1 MESIVITWR
10 ELLLLAAIAI
20 FVYIAEAVMFLLK
33 LKKIRPATV
42 AVDLS
47 AVQSQ
52 IDGLTARVDL
62 LQHSLSK
69 FAAQPVELTPDFEQ
83 SPVLAVPPAPPV
95 TRETPSAYGKA
106 IELAKQGLDPDSLA
120 SQCSISRGEAELII
134 ALHRFDSA

>member
-20 FVYIAEAVMFLLK
+20 FVYVAEAVMFLLK
-33 LKKIRPATV
+33 LKNIRPATA

-62 LQHSLSK
+62 LQQSLSK
-69 FAAQPVELTPDFEQ
+69 FAAQPVSPPNSEQ
-83 SPVLAVPPAPPV
+83 APALAVPPAPAL

-106 IELAKQGLDPDSLA
+106 IELAKQGVDPDSLA

>member
-20 FVYIAEAVMFLLK
+20 FVYVAEAVMFLLK
-33 LKKIRPATV
+33 LKKIRPAAA

-47 AVQSQ
+47 AVQLQ
-52 IDGLTARVDL
+52 IDNLAVRVDL
-62 LQHSLSK
+62 LQQSLGK
-69 FAAQPVELTPDFEQ
+69 LAAQ
-83 SPVLAVPPAPPV
+83 AVPPPDPERLQALAAVPAPAPA
-95 TRETPSAYGKA
+95 RETPSAYGKA

>member
-20 FVYIAEAVMFLLK
+20 FVYVAEAVMFLLK
-33 LKKIRPATV
+33 LKKIRPASSV
-42 AVDLS
+42 VDLS
-47 AVQSQ
+47 AIQRQ
-52 IDGLTARVDL
+52 IDGLAAHVDL
-62 LQHSLSK
+62 LQQSLSK
-69 FAAQPVELTPDFEQ
+69 LAAQPVSQPEFDK
-83 SPVLAVPPAPPV
+83 PPAPAVMPAASP
-95 TRETPSAYGKA
+95 TRDTPSAYGKA

>member
-20 FVYIAEAVMFLLK
+20 FVYLAEAVMFLLK
-33 LKKIRPATV
+33 LKKIRPAAP

-47 AVQSQ
+47 AIQAQ
-52 IDGLTARVDL
+52 IDVLAARVDL
-62 LQHSLSK
+62 LQQSLSK
-69 FAAQPVELTPDFEQ
+69 FAAQPVPPPDIEQ
-83 SPVLAVPPAPPV
+83 PPVLAVSPAPPV

>member
-20 FVYIAEAVMFLLK
+20 FVYVAEAVMFLLK
-33 LKKIRPATV
+33 LKKIRPASTTV
-42 AVDLS
+42 DMS
-47 AVQSQ
+47 AVQAQ
-52 IDGLTARVDL
+52 IDGLSARVDL
-62 LQHSLSK
+62 LQQSLSK
-69 FAAQPVELTPDFEQ
+69 LAV
-83 SPVLAVPPAPPV
+83 SPVLPPDIDNPPALAVPLPSPV

-120 SQCSISRGEAELII
+120 SQCGISRGEAELII